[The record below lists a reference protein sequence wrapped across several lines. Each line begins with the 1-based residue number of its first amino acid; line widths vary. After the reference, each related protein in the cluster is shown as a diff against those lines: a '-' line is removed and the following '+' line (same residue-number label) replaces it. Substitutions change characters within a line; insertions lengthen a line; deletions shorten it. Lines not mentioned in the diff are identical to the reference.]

1 MTETRPA
8 AVEIHAETDQLAT
21 VDPSQP
27 ITNLRHGVLL
37 CDQLSRSDLVPR
49 GLQGKP
55 ANIFIVIMAGQ
66 EIGLTWPV
74 SLRMIYSPGPGQIGM
89 RGELLLAKLHEAGHE
104 YEWEEVAGESC
115 TFRLERYAGP
125 ARKARHYEATFTIED
140 AIQAG
145 LAKRNTNGEV
155 VALSRE
161 NKPLPWMQYSADM
174 LFWRAVSRCVKRAA
188 PEILMGFEVQGA
200 DDRVENAVAE
210 VELKPASQV
219 PSGPEAERASEEQLR
234 ILDERMRQEAGEPA
248 RPEGLIEGSGRV
260 MEPRAMDST
269 LHSKEELEA
278 ERAQV
283 TGNVGGSPY
292 GTEVPVEDPEA
303 PDWSQS
309 PEVRAELTAYREEAE
324 ARREQEDSAAE
335 EPPADKAKGQVL
347 AERFE
352 ALGWHPRKHR
362 ADLVRAC
369 SVFLRRP
376 VTGSRDMSTAETMG
390 LVAELGGIQRSFPAE
405 QHPVALAERV
415 ELWREQWAEADPESY
430 REYAGE

>member
-37 CDQLSRSDLVPR
+37 CDQLSRSDLVPSSLR
-49 GLQGKP
+49 GKP

-104 YEWEEVAGESC
+104 YEWEEEPGKSC
-115 TFRLERYAGP
+115 TFKLDRYAGP
-125 ARKARHYEATFTIED
+125 ARKSKHYEATFTMND

-145 LAKRNTNGEV
+145 LAKLNADGTV
-155 VALSRE
+155 VALSRD
-161 NKPLPWMQYSADM
+161 NRPLPWMHYSQDM

-219 PSGPEAERASEEQLR
+219 PSGPEFERATEEQLR
-234 ILDERMRQEAGEPA
+234 VLDERMRQGERPA
-248 RPEGLIEGSGRV
+248 RPEGIIEDSGRLA
-260 MEPRAMDST
+260 EPRAMDST
-269 LHSKEELEA
+269 LHTKEELEHQ
-278 ERAQV
+278 RAQV

-292 GTEVPVEDPEA
+292 GSEVPVEDPEA
-303 PDWSQS
+303 PDWSEPPGVTEASEAVARQ
-309 PEVRAELTAYREEAE
+309 VVQDLTEEPPT
-324 ARREQEDSAAE
+324 D

-362 ADLVRAC
+362 ADLTRAC

-376 VTGSRDMSTAETMG
+376 VTGSRDMSTAEIMS
-390 LVAELGGIQRSFPAE
+390 LAAELSRIQRSYPEDAHRAVLADKVAE
-405 QHPVALAERV
+405 
-415 ELWREQWAEADPESY
+415 WREQWAEADPESY